1 MIGRICSID
10 SQEYLIVEQEGNVI
24 FISTADDLEF
34 FKRKFKVE
42 HLQINT
48 TSCEAVVC
56 QLNEYIRGDRTQFD
70 FPYKLLG
77 TPFQCQVWEGL
88 QEIPYGSTISYEGLS
103 DMLFET
109 RKTRAVARAVSQNP
123 LLLCVPCHRVIG
135 KNGTLTGFRGGIEL
149 KERLLRQER
158 DMN

>member
-1 MIGRICSID
+1 MIGRICSIENQD
-10 SQEYLIVEQEGNVI
+10 YLIVEHEGNVI
-24 FISTADDLEF
+24 FISTAQDLDF
-34 FKRKFKVE
+34 FKHKFKVD
-42 HLQINT
+42 HLELDA
-48 TSCEAVVC
+48 SACEPVVD
-56 QLNEYIRGDRTQFD
+56 QLQDYILGKRRQFD
-70 FPYKLLG
+70 FPYKLIG

-88 QEIPYGSTISYEGLS
+88 LAIPYGSTISYEGLS
-103 DMLFET
+103 DMLFDT

-149 KERLLRQER
+149 KERLLRLER